1 MNNIIMVHLVKPDG
15 ETPEIWRSDG
25 AGRALVAVADT
36 AMESGTAT
44 GGSNTT
50 LEDTTKGWQVNIWED
65 AILEV
70 EIGGIQYTR
79 EIDSNAASVLD
90 FSTNPLPGA
99 VVVAAGCPYSIK
111 RMVSPMSPLSRA
123 IAHNVAVIGGADILG
138 AALAPLNTPCL
149 FRVAAGFDT
158 AGVLSVTITRGGNTQ
173 VQQFNHGVVLVANCL
188 YMFDHLVHSG
198 DTINY
203 RYSVNATL
211 QTLRVQEIIAATQ

>member
-1 MNNIIMVHLVKPDG
+1 MADVVLVHLVKPDG
-15 ETPEIWRSDG
+15 ETPDLWQSDG
-25 AGRALVAVADT
+25 LGRALVSI
-36 AMESGTAT
+36 SGTVLVSGIAT

-50 LEDTTKGWQVNIWED
+50 LQDNTKDWEVNHYED
-65 AILEV
+65 ALLRV
-70 EIGGIQYTR
+70 VIGGITYERYIISNTADTLTINALPGVTVVSAGDAY
-79 EIDSNAASVLD
+79 EIVETA
-90 FSTNPLPGA
+90 NPLN
-99 VVVAAGCPYSIK
+99 
-111 RMVSPMSPLSRA
+111 PLARA
-123 IAHNVAVIGGADILG
+123 QEHNVAVVGGADILG
-138 AALAPLNTPCL
+138 AALAPINTPCL
-149 FRVAAGFDT
+149 FRIAAGFDA